1 MYVFLSQVRVS
12 LYKDG
17 SEILSMVFDASNSDS
32 ENWFSKDRIIYVPWT
47 DLRTEKTN
55 VFDVNV
61 CCGRAFSIFRN
72 YGGCGNDAGWLVITG
87 MNCGWE
93 NRFPKTT
100 VMYSKL
106 GSHVDLNDFGKKN
119 RHDIVTF
126 LLLFV
131 FDFLFS
137 RSCCHERFD
146 KRATFLRA
154 FAQQQRMVS
163 NYDIWVD
170 SWKDNLTGF
179 LLFSSQ

>member
-32 ENWFSKDRIIYVPWT
+32 ENWFSKDRITYVPWT
-47 DLRTEKTN
+47 DLRSEKTN
-55 VFDVNV
+55 VFDVKV

-87 MNCGWE
+87 MDCGWE

-106 GSHVDLNDFGKKN
+106 GTYVDLNDFGRKN
-119 RHDIVTF
+119 GHNIVIF
-126 LLLFV
+126 FP
-131 FDFLFS
+131 FLFTVFFLVLAATKGLIKGLQFYMLS
-137 RSCCHERFD
+137 LSSKESCPIMIFRSIPGR
-146 KRATFLRA
+146 T
-154 FAQQQRMVS
+154 
-163 NYDIWVD
+163 I
-170 SWKDNLTGF
+170 
-179 LLFSSQ
+179 

>member
-32 ENWFSKDRIIYVPWT
+32 ENWFSKDRITYVPWT

-72 YGGCGNDAGWLVITG
+72 YGRCRKDAGWLVITG
-87 MNCGWE
+87 MDCDWE

-106 GSHVDLNDFGKKN
+106 RTHVDLNDFGKKN
-119 RHDIVTF
+119 RHNIVIFSVSFVCFCFFVFSF
-126 LLLFV
+126 LLRRKV
-131 FDFLFS
+131 
-137 RSCCHERFD
+137 
-146 KRATFLRA
+146 
-154 FAQQQRMVS
+154 
-163 NYDIWVD
+163 
-170 SWKDNLTGF
+170 
-179 LLFSSQ
+179 

>member
-106 GSHVDLNDFGKKN
+106 GSHVTSMTLVRKIGM
-119 RHDIVTF
+119 T
-126 LLLFV
+126 LLLFC
-131 FDFLFS
+131 FYLFLIF
-137 RSCCHERFD
+137 C
-146 KRATFLRA
+146 FLVLA
-154 FAQQQRMVS
+154 AMKGSIKGLHFYVLS
-163 NYDIWVD
+163 
-170 SWKDNLTGF
+170 L
-179 LLFSSQ
+179 SSKEWCPIMIFGSIPGRTI